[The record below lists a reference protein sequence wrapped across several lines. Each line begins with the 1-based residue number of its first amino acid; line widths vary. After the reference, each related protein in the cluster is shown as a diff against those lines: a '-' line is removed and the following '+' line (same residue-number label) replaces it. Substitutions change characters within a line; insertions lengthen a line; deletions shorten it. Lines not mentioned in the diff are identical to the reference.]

1 GQQLNDFYYKYSP
14 YAVEAIKPT
23 FKDQQSEKFQIDFL
37 KIIKIFSLFGLVVV
51 LPILIYLW
59 LFLIFYYIT
68 NSTAVSGII
77 NILIFLSIF
86 YLLYPLA
93 FIYEPIPI
101 DKMLNHSDYK
111 IRVEGLKTICKSKNG
126 EFIWS
131 YPQSIERVMMQ
142 GDIVEKYWLANAF
155 GAAKNSKALPYIE
168 ELIYYKS
175 INVQCAAIGAM
186 ANISISLSGDE
197 KRVFVKK
204 SASIFKYII
213 ANTNY
218 WYVQKRAYIALKRV
232 SET

>member
-1 GQQLNDFYYKYSP
+1 M
-14 YAVEAIKPT
+14 
-23 FKDQQSEKFQIDFL
+23 
-37 KIIKIFSLFGLVVV
+37 

-59 LFLIFYYIT
+59 LFLIFYCIT
-68 NSTAVSGII
+68 NSTLASGAI

-111 IRVEGLKTICKSKNG
+111 IRVEGLKTLCKSKNG
-126 EFIWS
+126 ESIWS

-168 ELIYYKS
+168 QLIDDKS